1 MTPTV
6 NRTEL
11 VGNLGNDPTTRFNA
25 AGTLIV
31 TTSIAVHT
39 SYRQG
44 ETRKERTDW
53 FRLVA
58 FNEAGENLAHFA
70 KGDRIRVVGRLQS
83 SEYTDRDGQ
92 KRTSVELVVL
102 HSEPAPRPRKAEDA
116 EPAEPAEAEQP
127 VEEPVAEPV
136 AEDAQP
142 VEPEPEPVAAKP
154 RRRRKAA

>member
-1 MTPTV
+1 MTTTV

-11 VGNLGNDPTTRFNA
+11 VGNLGSDPTTRFNA

-58 FNEAGENLAHFA
+58 FGEAGENLAHFA

-102 HSEPAPRPRKAEDA
+102 HSEPAPLPRKAEA
-116 EPAEPAEAEQP
+116 EQPAEPAEQP

-136 AEDAQP
+136 AEVAQP
-142 VEPEPEPVAAKP
+142 AEPEPVAAKP